1 MNLEIVNRVT
11 EVVESIPSGRVM
23 TYGEIGR
30 LVGTSALT
38 VGRILNAHGH
48 RMSWWRVVDASGRPY
63 KGALEWALAHFHEE
77 HTPLVA
83 GAPGVRVD
91 LAQAAWL
98 RKP

>member
-1 MNLEIVNRVT
+1 VNLEIVDRVT

-63 KGALEWALAHFHEE
+63 KGALERALAHFTRN
-77 HTPLVA
+77 TP
-83 GAPGVRVD
+83 R
-91 LAQAAWL
+91 WL
-98 RKP
+98 PELRAYEWTWRRQRG